1 MLDARSPYR
10 LHLAQNLSLIIL
22 SLFFLPL
29 STFLLFASYVARPF
43 FTNEGVVRKRIRRS
57 VNGRDPSFRPKTILV
72 TGVGMS
78 KGLFLARA
86 FYKAGHN
93 VIGADFE
100 PDGIP
105 VCGRFSKALR
115 RFYSLPKPGEKA
127 GAAYYIDAML
137 RIARKEKVDLW
148 VSCSGVAS
156 AVEDGQAK
164 EVLERRSD
172 VRCIQFDVATTQMLH
187 EKDTFIAQT
196 ERLGLPTPETHNVT
210 SRAAVHKVLHE
221 SPRTKK
227 QYIMKSVGM
236 DDASRGDMTL
246 LPKRT
251 VSETYSHVSAIPISD
266 KKPWVLQQ
274 FIKGKEYC
282 THALIIN
289 DKVKVFVA
297 CPSSEL
303 LMHYDALPSDSVL
316 SRAMLRFTEEFVR
329 RSDANMTGHLSFD
342 FLVEEAVSEKGAQL
356 ALLPIE
362 CNPRAHTAV
371 VLFHGQEQAVSEA
384 YLSAL
389 TPRANG
395 ITTTTTTTTTTDWL
409 SVNGN
414 PPNAQ
419 PNNNNN
425 RDLTPPTT
433 PTRPNTINSHACPAT
448 SPSSS
453 PITPTTPHPPK
464 FYWLPHDLVSL
475 LLLPLLSLLRRET
488 TIAEYRNNCK
498 SFIEHVLWWK
508 DGTYEVWD
516 PLPAWWLYC
525 GYWPGV
531 FARAVLGGGRWTR
544 VNVSTGKVF
553 GC

>member
-1 MLDARSPYR
+1 MY
-10 LHLAQNLSLIIL
+10 LAQNVSLIIL
-22 SLFFLPL
+22 SLLFVPL
-29 STFLLFASYVARPF
+29 STFLLFASYVVRPF
-43 FTNEGVVRKRIRRS
+43 LTNEDTIRKRIRRS
-57 VNGRDPSFRPKTILV
+57 VNGRNPSFRPKTILV
-72 TGVGMS
+72 TGVGMT
-78 KGLFLARA
+78 KGLFLART

-100 PDGIP
+100 PNGIP
-105 VCGRFSKALR
+105 VCGRFSKSLR
-115 RFYSLPKPGEKA
+115 KFYSLPKPNEKA

-137 RIARKEKVDLW
+137 QIVRREHVDLW

-172 VRCIQFDVATTQMLH
+172 VRCIQFDVMTTQTLH
-187 EKDTFIAQT
+187 EKDTFIAET

-236 DDASRGDMTL
+236 DDASRGNMTL
-246 LPKRT
+246 LPRRT
-251 VSETYSHVSAIPISD
+251 VSETYSHVSAIPISK

-282 THALIIN
+282 THALIVNN
-289 DKVKVFVA
+289 DVKVFVA

-303 LMHYDALPSDSVL
+303 LMHYDALPPDSAL

-329 RSDANMTGHLSFD
+329 RSNADMTGHLSFD
-342 FLVEEAVSEKGAQL
+342 FLVDEAVSEKGAQL

-371 VLFHGQEQAVSEA
+371 ALFQGQERAMSEA
-384 YLSAL
+384 YLTAL
-389 TPRANG
+389 TSRTNG
-395 ITTTTTTTTTTDWL
+395 TVTEQRRPNMNGSPDPFLTPTTTT
-409 SVNGN
+409 
-414 PPNAQ
+414 PPDTINALD
-419 PNNNNN
+419 PS
-425 RDLTPPTT
+425 PPTSFPVT
-433 PTRPNTINSHACPAT
+433 P
-448 SPSSS
+448 
-453 PITPTTPHPPK
+453 TPHPPK
-464 FYWLPHDLVSL
+464 LYWLGHDLVSFL
-475 LLLPLLSLLRRET
+475 FLPLL
-488 TIAEYRNNCK
+488 NNENSSTLSSYLGGCAT
-498 SFIEHVLWWK
+498 FLEHLMWWK
-508 DGTYEVWD
+508 DGTYELWD

-531 FARAVLGGGRWTR
+531 FAASVVQGTRWSR
-544 VNVSTGKVF
+544 VNVSTAKVF